1 MKKRARL
8 GALFFVKYSRIFL
21 DKSAKKFRNPP
32 KKSIFAL
39 ESDWTFM
46 KINFS
51 KPFLFE
57 KVISLQM

>member
-8 GALFFVKYSRIFL
+8 GALFFVKYFRIFWINQQ
-21 DKSAKKFRNPP
+21 KKIRNPP